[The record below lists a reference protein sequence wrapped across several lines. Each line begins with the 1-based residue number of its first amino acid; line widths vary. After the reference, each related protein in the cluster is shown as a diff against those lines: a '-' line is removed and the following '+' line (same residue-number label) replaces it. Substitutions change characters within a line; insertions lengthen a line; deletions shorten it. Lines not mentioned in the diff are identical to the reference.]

1 VVSIESHLWENLSM
15 AKRKNYKTTTIARA
29 KASVLKY
36 RSAKKKASREAV
48 SGKAEHAK
56 A

>member
-1 VVSIESHLWENLSM
+1 M
-15 AKRKNYKTTTIARA
+15 AKLETYKTSIARA
-29 KASVLKY
+29 KAEVLKF

-48 SGKAEHAK
+48 SGKDRAK